1 MSVHDPSL
9 HRRQPVLLR
18 WLGLVPR
25 DGSSEGEAA
34 PSALQ
39 DAQHP
44 AKLRQLEGIGSFL
57 VYHDLEV
64 SAQTLGIACDYLNG
78 ADPKLVRL
86 IDRRVQAGER
96 LTREWLDEATSQPD
110 ENDEMTQLNAL
121 MGRLESSIEDF
132 GKTSREAQVATSQY
146 SFALEG
152 HVGELEQVIVAGE
165 MISELA
171 TITKVMINRT
181 RDIEKQMQ
189 RSEAQTRVLKRRLE
203 ETRHSA
209 EHDHLTGLPNRRAFE
224 QRFEENCRVALEKG
238 EALSLAFCDIDHFKR
253 VNDTHGHEAG
263 DRVLK
268 VVAECL
274 ARISDDRCH
283 VARHGGEEFV
293 LLFRDVLARDARI
306 KLDTLREELSKRRLV
321 NRANEMPFGQI
332 TFSAGIADVFAFPDR
347 SSALKAAD
355 AALYRAKEA
364 GRNQIYIADAPQQMP
379 L

>member
-1 MSVHDPSL
+1 MTAHDPSL

-18 WLGLVPR
+18 WLGLAPR
-25 DGSSEGEAA
+25 KGSSENEAA
-34 PSALQ
+34 PAASP

-44 AKLRQLEGIGSFL
+44 AISRQFEEIGSFL

-64 SAQTLGIACDYLNG
+64 CAQTLGIACDYFNG
-78 ADPKLVRL
+78 TDPKLVRL
-86 IDRRVQAGER
+86 IDQKVQADER
-96 LTREWLDEATSQPD
+96 VTREWLDEVTSGPD
-110 ENDEMTQLNAL
+110 ENDEMTQLNNL
-121 MGRLESSIEDF
+121 MERLESSIEEF

-146 SFALEG
+146 GFAMEG
-152 HVGELEQVIVAGE
+152 HVGELEQVVVAGE

-224 QRFEENCRVALEKG
+224 QRFEEDCRIARESG
-238 EALSLAFCDIDHFKR
+238 EGLSVAFCDIDHFKR

-263 DRVLK
+263 DRVLR

-274 ARISDDRCH
+274 ARISGDRCH

-293 LLFRDVLARDARI
+293 LLFRDELARDARI

-332 TFSAGIADVFAFPDR
+332 TFSAGIADVLAHPDR

-364 GRNQIYIADAPQQMP
+364 GRNQILVAEVPQQHAR
-379 L
+379 